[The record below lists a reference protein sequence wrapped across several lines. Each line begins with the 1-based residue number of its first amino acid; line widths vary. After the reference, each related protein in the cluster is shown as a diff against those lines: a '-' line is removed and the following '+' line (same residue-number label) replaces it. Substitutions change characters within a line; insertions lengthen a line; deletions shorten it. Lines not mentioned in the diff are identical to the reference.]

1 MEKTMT
7 AKELYDYIQ
16 RFTSVLVSAGQGN
29 NVLFTWIRTERV
41 ELHKINGIPDIFGN
55 VMKRPKKR
63 NGGFSLSGASF
74 QCNIVEEDENNH
86 VVTVTSDTMPFPVT
100 LSLQM

>member
-16 RFTSVLVSAGQGN
+16 RFTSVLVSAGLGN
-29 NVLFTWIRTERV
+29 NTLFTWIRTERV

-55 VMKRPKKR
+55 VMKRTKKR

-74 QCNIVEEDENNH
+74 QCDIVEEDENNH

-100 LSLQM
+100 LDLQM